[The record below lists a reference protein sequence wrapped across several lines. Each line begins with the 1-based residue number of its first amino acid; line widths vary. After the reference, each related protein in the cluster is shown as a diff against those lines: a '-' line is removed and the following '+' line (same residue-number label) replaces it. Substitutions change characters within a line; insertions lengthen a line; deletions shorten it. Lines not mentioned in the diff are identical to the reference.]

1 MKNLLTFL
9 VFISLSIFTV
19 SCGSGD
25 GNSGGATS
33 AASKPGISGT
43 IANASNMQIFFD
55 KTSLNN
61 ANQVLG
67 KTDIDATGNFH
78 IPIEGNLDPGIY
90 RLRIGAKNIA
100 FPLNG
105 TEKGVEITTDLNT
118 ITKFDAQI
126 KGSPDANEYVSIMS
140 EFVANKDIKAATEKI
155 KNSSNI
161 VGATVLA
168 STLLRSDQSHV
179 AVHDNLAK
187 KLDAQFPT
195 ATYTKEYKAFAGQL
209 AGQIAQRAARE
220 KIKVGQPAPDIK
232 LPSPTGKEYALS
244 DLKGKIVLIDFWA
257 SWCGPCRRANPHVVE
272 TYKKYKDQGFTVYS
286 VSLDGMDSRTK
297 SRFKNPE
304 QVEQQMKNQKKRW
317 TDAIAKDNLIW
328 NYHVSDLKKW
338 ESGAAK
344 EYGVSSIPKT
354 FLIDRDGKIAAVN
367 PRNDLEAQLKKLL

>member
-1 MKNLLTFL
+1 MKNLFTFL
-9 VFISLSIFTV
+9 VFISLAIFTV
-19 SCGSGD
+19 SCGGD
-25 GNSGGATS
+25 ANGGST
-33 AASKPGISGT
+33 AASKPGVSGT
-43 IANASNMQIFFD
+43 IANASNMQVFFD
-55 KTSLNN
+55 KTSLKN

-67 KTDIDATGNFH
+67 KTDVDANGNFH
-78 IPIEGNLDPGIY
+78 IPIEGNLEPGIY

-105 TEKGVEITTDLNT
+105 TEKGIEINTDLNT
-118 ITKFDAQI
+118 ITKFDAEI
-126 KGSPDANEYVSIMS
+126 KGSADASEFVSIMS
-140 EFVANKDIKAATEKI
+140 EFVGSKDMASATNKI

-161 VGATVLA
+161 MAASVLA

-179 AVHDNLAK
+179 AIHEGLAK
-187 KLDAQFPT
+187 KLESKFPGAAFT
-195 ATYTKEYKAFAGQL
+195 SEYKAFSAQM
-209 AGQIAQRAARE
+209 AGQIAQRAAKE
-220 KIKVGQPAPDIK
+220 KIKIGQPAPDIK

-272 TYKKYKDQGFTVYS
+272 TYKKYKDQGFTVFS

-297 SRFKNPE
+297 ARFKTPE
-304 QVEQQMKNQKKRW
+304 QIDQQMSNQKKRW

-338 ESGAAK
+338 ESGAAR

-354 FLIDRDGKIAAVN
+354 FLIDREGKIAAVN
-367 PRNDLEAQLKKLL
+367 PRNDLEQQLKKLL

>member
-9 VFISLSIFTV
+9 VFIALATFTV
-19 SCGSGD
+19 SCGGGEGSG
-25 GNSGGATS
+25 S
-33 AASKPGISGT
+33 AASLPGISGT

-67 KTDIDATGNFH
+67 KTDIDANGKFH
-78 IPIEGNLDPGIY
+78 IPVDGNFDPGIY

-105 TEKGVEITTDLNT
+105 TEKGVEINTDLNT

-126 KGSPDANEYVSIMS
+126 KGSADANEFVSIMS
-140 EFVANKDIKAATEKI
+140 EFVANKDMKAATNKI
-155 KNSSNI
+155 QNSNNI
-161 VGATVLA
+161 VSATLLA

-179 AVHDNLAK
+179 GIHNNLVK
-187 KLDAQFPT
+187 KLEAKFPGT
-195 ATYTKEYKAFAGQL
+195 SYTKEYTAFAGQL
-209 AGQIAQRAARE
+209 AGQIAQNAARN

-232 LPSPTGKEYALS
+232 LPSPSGKEYALS

-297 SRFKNPE
+297 ARFKSPE
-304 QVEQQMKNQKKRW
+304 QIEQQMKNQKKRW

-338 ESGAAK
+338 ESGAAR